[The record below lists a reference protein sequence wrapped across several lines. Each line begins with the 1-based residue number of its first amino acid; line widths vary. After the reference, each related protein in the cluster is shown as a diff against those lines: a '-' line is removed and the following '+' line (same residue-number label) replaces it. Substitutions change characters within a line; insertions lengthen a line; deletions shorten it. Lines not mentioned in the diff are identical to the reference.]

1 MWLSNNIAS
10 AGLTCVDTFQICLDR
25 AVHMHS
31 AGVQIVLKDQQREVL
46 KHLYDGDYVVGVFP
60 TLFGNSKRSSGR
72 GSRVTS
78 SEVRSEVSRGPG

>member
-1 MWLSNNIAS
+1 MWLSNNKAT
-10 AGLTCVDTFQICLDR
+10 AGLTCADSFQICHDC

-60 TLFGNSKRSSGR
+60 T
-72 GSRVTS
+72 
-78 SEVRSEVSRGPG
+78 